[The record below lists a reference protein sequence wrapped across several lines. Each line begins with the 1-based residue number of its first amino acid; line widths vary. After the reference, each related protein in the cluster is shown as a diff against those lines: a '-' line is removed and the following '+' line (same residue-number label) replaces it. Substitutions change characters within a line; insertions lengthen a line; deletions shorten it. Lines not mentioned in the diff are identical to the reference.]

1 MAKVYSGLRLTLF
14 CRLPLLSL
22 FVSFCLWG
30 ASLTAIIP
38 IKAFESSWLSLDI
51 SSTGRFRQ
59 RKKGGDGFLEGS
71 DFLRLKITP
80 QMPRKVCVGALHWR
94 ATHLESIGQRVNF
107 LELIFLLGPPNVS
120 LGYTLG

>member
-30 ASLTAIIP
+30 ASLTAIMP

-51 SSTGRFRQ
+51 SSTGRFRK
-59 RKKGGDGFLEGS
+59 RKKGGDSFLVTFS
-71 DFLRLKITP
+71 DSKSHHKCHGKCVWEPSTGEPLIW
-80 QMPRKVCVGALHWR
+80 KV
-94 ATHLESIGQRVNF
+94 
-107 LELIFLLGPPNVS
+107 
-120 LGYTLG
+120 